1 MSKKKDEKT
10 AALEAEKL
18 ALEVEEK
25 RLEIEEKKRS
35 AKDAKRR
42 AKHARSVDEIALQA
56 RAIDL
61 LAKER
66 DHLPVLE
73 RAGGVFRLEEG
84 VASNVLT
91 LISRIQTYAADRPGA
106 AITLRLFSPG
116 GSVIHGFAL
125 YDLLRSLSEAGHEV
139 TTEVRGYCGSMAS
152 VIFLAGDVRRIGA
165 QSFTHQH
172 ELSTITWGKM
182 SELAD
187 EMDFAKKLEE
197 KVASI
202 YADRTKLTKKRFFD
216 KIRKTEWWA
225 DADEA
230 LSLGIATETC

>member
-25 RLEIEEKKRS
+25 RLEIEAKKRES
-35 AKDAKRR
+35 KENRRKAKVTADLDAMRVEAQYMSLLHSRR
-42 AKHARSVDEIALQA
+42 ES
-56 RAIDL
+56 
-61 LAKER
+61 
-66 DHLPVLE
+66 LPMLE
-73 RAGGVFRLEEG
+73 RAEGIFRLEEG
-84 VASNVLT
+84 VAGNVLA
-91 LISRIQTYAADRPGA
+91 LIARIQSYAAERPGA

-187 EMDFAKKLEE
+187 EFDFAKRLEE

-202 YADRTKLTKKRFFD
+202 YAARTKLTRKRFFD

-230 LSLGIATETC
+230 LSLGIATEVA